1 MRFHFYKVL
10 IAAAFIL
17 FQASIATAEF
27 KLYLDDS
34 RTDHIMV
41 EEQDCSVY
49 KSENGKI
56 TLGFKA
62 GGLFFGIGPE
72 VSFGKESGID
82 WDKLTQR
89 LVARYLELCTRFN
102 TGSISKS
109 EYDKR
114 LKKIE
119 AIEAEAYELYQKVIE
134 ETAKR
139 KDKIFEELD
148 EATEETIAYRNSY
161 NNINQMIDRSTI
173 P

>member
-1 MRFHFYKVL
+1 MKLYFYKL
-10 IAAAFIL
+10 TTFTLLLFFQSSAAA
-17 FQASIATAEF
+17 SEF

-34 RTDHIMV
+34 RTEFIMV
-41 EEQDCSVY
+41 EKQDCSVY

-72 VSFGKESGID
+72 VTFGKESGID

-119 AIEAEAYELYQKVIE
+119 AIETAAYKLYQKLVE
-134 ETAKR
+134 EEAKR
-139 KDKIFEELD
+139 KDRIFEELE
-148 EATEETIAYRNSY
+148 EATKQTS
-161 NNINQMIDRSTI
+161 SK
-173 P
+173 

>member
-1 MRFHFYKVL
+1 MKYYFCNL
-10 IAAAFIL
+10 IIALLIL
-17 FQASIATAEF
+17 IFQGTPASAEF

-34 RTDHIMV
+34 RTEHIMV

-49 KSENGKI
+49 KSKNGEI

-72 VSFGKESGID
+72 VTFGKESGID

-119 AIEAEAYELYQKVIE
+119 TIETKAYKLYQKILE

-139 KDKIFEELD
+139 KDRIFEELD
-148 EATEETIAYRNSY
+148 EATKQTIARKNSY
-161 NNINQMIDRSTI
+161 NNISQMLDRSAI

>member
-1 MRFHFYKVL
+1 MKFYFYKIITVAVFL
-10 IAAAFIL
+10 L
-17 FQASIATAEF
+17 FQASIAAAEF

-34 RTDHIMV
+34 RTEHIMV

-72 VSFGKESGID
+72 VSFGKESGIN

-119 AIEAEAYELYQKVIE
+119 AIETEAYKLYQKVIE
-134 ETAKR
+134 EAAKR
-139 KDKIFEELD
+139 KDRIFEELD
-148 EATEETIAYRNSY
+148 EATEETIAYKNSY
-161 NNINQMIDRSTI
+161 NNINLMIDRSAI

>member
-1 MRFHFYKVL
+1 MKLYFYKL
-10 IAAAFIL
+10 TTFILLLFFQSSAAA
-17 FQASIATAEF
+17 SEF

-34 RTDHIMV
+34 RTEFIMV
-41 EEQDCSVY
+41 GKQDCSVY

-119 AIEAEAYELYQKVIE
+119 AIETAAYKLYQKLVE
-134 ETAKR
+134 EEAKR
-139 KDKIFEELD
+139 KDRIFEELD
-148 EATEETIAYRNSY
+148 EATKQTS
-161 NNINQMIDRSTI
+161 SK
-173 P
+173 

>member
-1 MRFHFYKVL
+1 MRFCFYKIF
-10 IAAAFIL
+10 IAATFIL
-17 FQASIATAEF
+17 FQVSTAAAEF

-34 RTDHIMV
+34 RTEHIMV

-139 KDKIFEELD
+139 KDRIFEELD
-148 EATEETIAYRNSY
+148 EATEQTIAHKNSY
-161 NNINQMIDRSTI
+161 NNISQMIDRSAI

>member
-1 MRFHFYKVL
+1 
-10 IAAAFIL
+10 
-17 FQASIATAEF
+17 
-27 KLYLDDS
+27 
-34 RTDHIMV
+34 MV

-72 VSFGKESGID
+72 VSFGTESGID
-82 WDKLTQR
+82 WNNLTQR
-89 LVARYLELCTRFN
+89 LVVRYLELCTRFN
-102 TGSISKS
+102 TGSISKP

-148 EATEETIAYRNSY
+148 EATEETIAYKNSY
-161 NNINQMIDRSTI
+161 NNINQMIDRSAI

>member
-1 MRFHFYKVL
+1 MKYYFCNL
-10 IAAAFIL
+10 IIALLIL
-17 FQASIATAEF
+17 IFQGTPASAEF

-34 RTDHIMV
+34 RTEHIMV

-49 KSENGKI
+49 KSKNGKI

-72 VSFGKESGID
+72 VTFGKESGID

-119 AIEAEAYELYQKVIE
+119 TIETKAYKLYQKILE

-139 KDKIFEELD
+139 KDRIFEELD
-148 EATEETIAYRNSY
+148 EATKQTIARKNSY
-161 NNINQMIDRSTI
+161 NNISQMLDRSAI

>member
-1 MRFHFYKVL
+1 MRFCFYKIF
-10 IAAAFIL
+10 IAATFIL
-17 FQASIATAEF
+17 FQVSTAAAEF

-34 RTDHIMV
+34 RTEYIMV

-89 LVARYLELCTRFN
+89 LVVRYLELCTRFN

-119 AIEAEAYELYQKVIE
+119 AIETKAYKLYQKVIE
-134 ETAKR
+134 EAAKR
-139 KDKIFEELD
+139 KDRIFEELD
-148 EATEETIAYRNSY
+148 EATEQTIAHKNSY
-161 NNINQMIDRSTI
+161 NNISQMIDRSAI

>member
-1 MRFHFYKVL
+1 MRFNFYKIF
-10 IAAAFIL
+10 IAAPFIL
-17 FQASIATAEF
+17 FQASTVAAEF

-72 VSFGKESGID
+72 VSFGTESGID
-82 WDKLTQR
+82 WNNLTQR
-89 LVARYLELCTRFN
+89 LVVRYLELCTRFN
-102 TGSISKS
+102 TGSISKP

-119 AIEAEAYELYQKVIE
+119 AIEAEAYKLYQKVIE

-148 EATEETIAYRNSY
+148 EATEETIAYKNSY
-161 NNINQMIDRSTI
+161 NNINQMIDRSAI

>member
-1 MRFHFYKVL
+1 MLNFYKVL
-10 IAAAFIL
+10 FFIGVI
-17 FQASIATAEF
+17 FFDVAIATAEF

-34 RTDHIMV
+34 RTKHIMV

-72 VSFGKESGID
+72 ISFGKDSGIN

-114 LKKIE
+114 LKKVE
-119 AIEAEAYELYQKVIE
+119 AIETEAYKLYQKVLE

-139 KDKIFEELD
+139 KDRMFEELE
-148 EATEETIAYRNSY
+148 EATEQTMGHKNSY
-161 NNINQMIDRSTI
+161 NNINQMIDRSAI
-173 P
+173 Q

>member
-1 MRFHFYKVL
+1 MNFYFYKIITIVVFL
-10 IAAAFIL
+10 L
-17 FQASIATAEF
+17 FQASIATGEF

-34 RTDHIMV
+34 RTKHIMV

-49 KSENGKI
+49 KSKNGKI

-72 VSFGKESGID
+72 ITFGKDSGID

-89 LVARYLELCTRFN
+89 LVAKYLELCTRFN

-109 EYDKR
+109 GYDKR

-119 AIEAEAYELYQKVIE
+119 AIETEVYKLYQKVIE
-134 ETAKR
+134 DIAKR
-139 KDKIFEELD
+139 KDRIFEELD
-148 EATEETIAYRNSY
+148 EATEQTMAHKNSY
-161 NNINQMIDRSTI
+161 NNINQMIDRSAI

>member
-1 MRFHFYKVL
+1 
-10 IAAAFIL
+10 
-17 FQASIATAEF
+17 
-27 KLYLDDS
+27 
-34 RTDHIMV
+34 MV

-56 TLGFKA
+56 ALGFKA

-72 VSFGKESGID
+72 ITFGKDSGID

-89 LVARYLELCTRFN
+89 LVARYMELCTRFN

-114 LKKIE
+114 LKKVEVIE
-119 AIEAEAYELYQKVIE
+119 TEAYKLYQKALE

-139 KDKIFEELD
+139 KDRIFEELD
-148 EATEETIAYRNSY
+148 EATEQNMAQKNLY
-161 NNINQMIDRSTI
+161 NNINQMIDRSAI

>member
-1 MRFHFYKVL
+1 MKFYFYKLITGVL
-10 IAAAFIL
+10 L
-17 FQASIATAEF
+17 LLVHSSASASEF

-34 RTDHIMV
+34 RTEYIMAKK
-41 EEQDCSVY
+41 QDCSVY

-72 VSFGKESGID
+72 VTFGKESGID

-102 TGSISKS
+102 TGSISKL
-109 EYDKR
+109 EYGNR

-119 AIEAEAYELYQKVIE
+119 AIETAAYKLYQKLVE
-134 ETAKR
+134 EEAKR
-139 KDKIFEELD
+139 VDLFFEELD
-148 EATEETIAYRNSY
+148 EETKQTS
-161 NNINQMIDRSTI
+161 SK
-173 P
+173 

>member
-1 MRFHFYKVL
+1 MRFHLYKIL

-17 FQASIATAEF
+17 FQTSIATAEF

-34 RTDHIMV
+34 RTEHIMV

-72 VSFGKESGID
+72 ISFGKESGID
-82 WDKLTQR
+82 WDNLTQR

-119 AIEAEAYELYQKVIE
+119 AIEAEAYELYQKVLE

-148 EATEETIAYRNSY
+148 EATEETIAYKNSY
-161 NNINQMIDRSTI
+161 NNINLMIDRSAI

>member
-1 MRFHFYKVL
+1 MRFCFYKIFIV
-10 IAAAFIL
+10 ATFIL
-17 FQASIATAEF
+17 FQVSTAAAEF

-34 RTDHIMV
+34 RTEHIMV

-72 VSFGKESGID
+72 ISFGTESGIG
-82 WDKLTQR
+82 WDNLTQR

-102 TGSISKS
+102 TGSISKP

-119 AIEAEAYELYQKVIE
+119 AIEAKAYELYQKVIE
-134 ETAKR
+134 EAAKR

-148 EATEETIAYRNSY
+148 EATEETIAYKNSY
-161 NNINQMIDRSTI
+161 NNINQMIDRSAI

>member
-1 MRFHFYKVL
+1 MKYYFCNL
-10 IAAAFIL
+10 ILALLIL
-17 FQASIATAEF
+17 IFQGTPASAEF

-34 RTDHIMV
+34 RTEHIMV

-49 KSENGKI
+49 KSKNGKI

-72 VSFGKESGID
+72 VTFGKESGID

-119 AIEAEAYELYQKVIE
+119 TIETKAYKLYQKILE

-139 KDKIFEELD
+139 KDRIFEELD
-148 EATEETIAYRNSY
+148 KATEQTIVHKNSY
-161 NNINQMIDRSTI
+161 NNINQMIDRSAI

>member
-1 MRFHFYKVL
+1 MRFYFYKIIIVAVFL
-10 IAAAFIL
+10 L
-17 FQASIATAEF
+17 FQASTAASEF

-34 RTDHIMV
+34 RTEHFMV

-119 AIEAEAYELYQKVIE
+119 AIETEAYQLYQKEIE

-139 KDKIFEELD
+139 KDRIFEELD
-148 EATEETIAYRNSY
+148 EATEQTIAHKNSY
-161 NNINQMIDRSTI
+161 NNINQMIDRSAI

>member
-1 MRFHFYKVL
+1 MKYYFCNL
-10 IAAAFIL
+10 IIALLIL
-17 FQASIATAEF
+17 IFQGTPASAEF

-34 RTDHIMV
+34 RTEHIMV

-49 KSENGKI
+49 KSKNGKI

-72 VSFGKESGID
+72 VTFGKESGID

-119 AIEAEAYELYQKVIE
+119 TIESKAYKLYQKILE

-139 KDKIFEELD
+139 KDRIFEELD
-148 EATEETIAYRNSY
+148 EATKQTIARKNSY
-161 NNINQMIDRSTI
+161 NNISQMLDRSAI

>member
-1 MRFHFYKVL
+1 MRFNFFKICIVVT
-10 IAAAFIL
+10 FI
-17 FQASIATAEF
+17 FIDASIVEAEF

-34 RTDHIMV
+34 RNEHIMV

-49 KSENGKI
+49 ESEDGRI

-72 VSFGKESGID
+72 ISFGEESGIN
-82 WDKLTQR
+82 WDSLTQR

-102 TGSISKS
+102 TGSISKA

-119 AIEAEAYELYQKVIE
+119 AIETEAYELYQKVIE

-139 KDKIFEELD
+139 KDKMFEELD
-148 EATEETIAYRNSY
+148 KATEETILYQNSY
-161 NNINQMIDRSTI
+161 DNINQMIDRSMI

>member
-1 MRFHFYKVL
+1 MRFYFCKTITVSL
-10 IAAAFIL
+10 LLLFQMPAAA
-17 FQASIATAEF
+17 SEF

-34 RTDHIMV
+34 RTKHIMV
-41 EEQDCSVY
+41 EKQDCSVY

-62 GGLFFGIGPE
+62 GNLFFGIGPK
-72 VSFGKESGID
+72 VSFGKDSGID

-89 LVARYLELCTRFN
+89 LVVRYLELCTRFN

-119 AIEAEAYELYQKVIE
+119 DIEIAAYKLYEKIIE
-134 ETAKR
+134 EAAKR
-139 KDKIFEELD
+139 KDRIFQELE
-148 EATEETIAYRNSY
+148 EATK
-161 NNINQMIDRSTI
+161 
-173 P
+173 

>member
-1 MRFHFYKVL
+1 MRFCFYKIF
-10 IAAAFIL
+10 IAATFIL
-17 FQASIATAEF
+17 FQVSTAAAEF

-34 RTDHIMV
+34 RTEYIMV

-119 AIEAEAYELYQKVIE
+119 AIETEAYKLYQKVIE
-134 ETAKR
+134 EAAKR
-139 KDKIFEELD
+139 KDRIFEELD
-148 EATEETIAYRNSY
+148 EATEQTIAHKNSY
-161 NNINQMIDRSTI
+161 NNISQMIDRSAI

>member
-1 MRFHFYKVL
+1 MKLYFYKL
-10 IAAAFIL
+10 TTFILLLFFQSSAAA
-17 FQASIATAEF
+17 SEF

-34 RTDHIMV
+34 RTEFIMV
-41 EEQDCSVY
+41 GKQDCSVY

-109 EYDKR
+109 EYDKH

-119 AIEAEAYELYQKVIE
+119 AIETAAYKLYQKLVE
-134 ETAKR
+134 EEAKR
-139 KDKIFEELD
+139 KDRIFEELD
-148 EATEETIAYRNSY
+148 EATKQTS
-161 NNINQMIDRSTI
+161 SK
-173 P
+173 